1 MSRSKRIKRKLGLK
15 MKRGFSLVELMI
27 VVAVLGILAALV
39 VPQFHSHVTEDK
51 QSAARNNLHLL
62 RVAIELYAARHD
74 GVPPGYPNDD
84 TAQNPGFMTFLLQMA
99 KTGRYL
105 SEIPSN
111 PFNDVKIIDFIGDAE
126 QFPAEPTGNFGWIY
140 KPATKEIRL
149 DWPGTDKKGMRYY
162 DY

>member
-1 MSRSKRIKRKLGLK
+1 

-39 VPQFHSHVTEDK
+39 VPQFQSHVTEAK
-51 QSAARNNLHLL
+51 QSAARNNLHIL

-74 GVPPGYPNDD
+74 DVPPGYPNDD
-84 TAQNPGFMTFLLQMA
+84 TTQNPDFATFLLQMT

-105 SEIPSN
+105 SNIPIN
-111 PFNDVKIIDFIGDAE
+111 PFNDTKTIGFIGDAE
-126 QFPAEPTGNFGWIY
+126 QFPAEATGGFGWVY
-140 KPATKEIRL
+140 KPATKAIRL
-149 DWPGTDKKGMRYY
+149 DWPGLDKEGVSYY